1 LGAEEK
7 PPALLPRP
15 KKWLNCSC
23 KFYKKC
29 TTQFLSPICGGDLKK
44 ELETNQDKIS
54 EMDPVYD
61 GSLNGS

>member
-1 LGAEEK
+1 VQKKK

-23 KFYKKC
+23 KFYKKY
-29 TTQFLSPICGGDLKK
+29 TTQFYIRYAAGDLKK

-54 EMDPVYD
+54 EMNLVYD